1 MNGEKLQLCVDVALA
16 NPDSL
21 KIILIDG
28 TEKLSEANRNKLY
41 EICKE
46 KGLQVLA
53 TRTTDSNELNIV
65 EL

>member
-1 MNGEKLQLCVDVALA
+1 MLCVDVALS

-21 KIILIDG
+21 KIILVDG
-28 TEKLSEANRNKLY
+28 TEKLSETNRNKLY

-46 KGLQVLA
+46 KGLTVIA
-53 TRTTDSNELNIV
+53 TRTTDTNELNIV